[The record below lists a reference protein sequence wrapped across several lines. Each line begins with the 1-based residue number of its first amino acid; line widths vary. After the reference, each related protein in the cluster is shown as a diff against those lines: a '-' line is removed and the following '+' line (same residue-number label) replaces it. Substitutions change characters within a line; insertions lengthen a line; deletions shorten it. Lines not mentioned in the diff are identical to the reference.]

1 MSIFRD
7 GPGKTEPFALIIY
20 NHFYGSMVWYPSG
33 WIQTTYGFLTPFLE
47 GLGMAGVSKGL
58 PCASVPE
65 LIAEK
70 SPYILP
76 GLNPELMT

>member
-1 MSIFRD
+1 
-7 GPGKTEPFALIIY
+7 
-20 NHFYGSMVWYPSG
+20 
-33 WIQTTYGFLTPFLE
+33 
-47 GLGMAGVSKGL
+47 MAGVSKGL